1 MDAIPNADYDAI
13 TANDIQCL
21 KSMILDA
28 VNRSKVS
35 ISDLVKVAWASAST
49 YRFTD
54 HRGGANGEKVHLETQ
69 KKWNVNNPN
78 SLAKVIMVMED
89 IHNSFKKMQ
98 DQSSCS
104 IADLIILGGNT
115 AIEEAACRAG
125 HTNVRVPFVPGR
137 TDALQSETDV
147 YCIEVSSHGLYLLNH
162 SFLASSYM

>member
-1 MDAIPNADYDAI
+1 MYSLNSESVHKCTISCLRGCRPKSRHLGPYLPKEDLIWMDAIPTADYDAI

-54 HRGGANGEKVHLETQ
+54 HRGGANGGRVHLETQ
-69 KKWNVNNPN
+69 KKWNVNDPN
-78 SLAKVIMVMED
+78 SLAKVIVVMED
-89 IHNSFKKMQ
+89 IHNSFNEMQ
-98 DQSSCS
+98 NQSSCS

-125 HTNVRVPFVPGR
+125 HTNV
-137 TDALQSETDV
+137 Q
-147 YCIEVSSHGLYLLNH
+147 
-162 SFLASSYM
+162 